1 MLAKLIL
8 PLGFLIISFAAT
20 VLADEAVESPPSDAE
35 VPTWTLRYKFVPDQK
50 LRYRNI
56 ENVTL
61 DAMQGE
67 NRKVDVTG
75 LEQRRIFTV
84 SSVEESGAA
93 RLTMQYE
100 FVRMQ
105 SQTNDFEP
113 VLFDTTMESDDI
125 PPEFRTVARQLKG
138 SAPNFWIS
146 SLGSA
151 LRESDSPDGFQPVEK
166 GVARAGNVTV
176 EDKKPESDTVQQAV
190 ATKPA
195 ATKEASESSDAVT
208 FLMPLP
214 ENPVAVGDTWRETLP
229 VNVRVTAEISRQI
242 NILRTFRLESV
253 ENGIATI
260 SFRSSVEAAVKTPT
274 MRAQLI
280 KATPKGT
287 LTFDIDRG
295 VMVKRELRY
304 DETVLNAIGPN
315 SVVLCNGTSTE
326 ELLENTSTDAA
337 AE

>member
-1 MLAKLIL
+1 MLANRIL
-8 PLGFLIISFAAT
+8 SLSFLIMSFAAT
-20 VLADEAVESPPSDAE
+20 VLADEAVESPPSAAE

-113 VLFDTTMESDDI
+113 VLFDTTMQPDDI
-125 PPEFRTVARQLKG
+125 PPEFRTVARRLKG
-138 SAPNFWIS
+138 SAPHFWIS

-151 LRESDSPDGFQPVEK
+151 LRESDSPDGYQPVEK

-190 ATKPA
+190 ATKPT
-195 ATKEASESSDAVT
+195 ATKETSQCSDAVT

-214 ENPVAVGDTWRETLP
+214 ENPVAVDDTWRETLP

-253 ENGIATI
+253 ENGMAVI

-326 ELLENTSTDAA
+326 ELLENTPTAA
-337 AE
+337 TAE